1 MPEVN
6 MKDTFSTYHPLLNML
21 YFVGVIGVTVFV
33 VHPVILAISLFGG
46 IAYSVLLK
54 GWKKTVKFN
63 LIFSIPMMLIVA
75 LMNPMFNHYG
85 VTIIGYL
92 HNGNPFTLE
101 SCVYGLVMAMMLV
114 CTMIWFS
121 CYTIVM
127 TSDKFIYLFGK
138 IIPALS
144 LVLSMCLRFVPKFIR
159 EAGVISD
166 GQKCIGRSTE
176 NGSLV
181 KRAKHGITIF
191 SILVTW
197 ALENAIET
205 SDSMR
210 SRGYG
215 LRGRTAFSVYRFTKR
230 DCCLGTLMAGLFA
243 VFTAGCASGA
253 AYAVYDPRIVL
264 AGFTVQGSTA
274 PVSVTPWLAG
284 ATYLCFGIFCFLP
297 VMLELYE
304 SRKLKQSRKKTG
316 TDIGMTY
323 RQIYEEL
330 EQEGKI
336 L

>member
-1 MPEVN
+1 

-138 IIPALS
+138 VTPRLS
-144 LVLSMCLRFVPKFIR
+144 LVLSMALRFIPLFRRQIG
-159 EAGVISD
+159 AISKT
-166 GQKCIGRSTE
+166 QKAMGLYSTE
-176 NGSLV
+176 SRTDRVLGGMRLFDSLLSW
-181 KRAKHGITIF
+181 
-191 SILVTW
+191 SI
-197 ALENAIET
+197 ENSLDTA
-205 SDSMR
+205 DAMKA
-210 SRGYG
+210 RGYG
-215 LRGRTAFSVYRFTKR
+215 LPGRVNFSMFQFRKR
-230 DCCLGTLMAGLFA
+230 DGVLLGVILLLGIFIMAGF
-243 VFTAGCASGA
+243 
-253 AYAVYDPRIVL
+253 
-264 AGFTVQGSTA
+264 
-274 PVSVTPWLAG
+274 
-284 ATYLCFGIFCFLP
+284 FCGQFDFYFYP
-297 VMLELYE
+297 VMDEIPKTVRAVCLYGCVLVFMTLPTLLEIKE
-304 SRKLKQSRKKTG
+304 KLQWNYLKS
-316 TDIGMTY
+316 
-323 RQIYEEL
+323 
-330 EQEGKI
+330 KI
-336 L
+336 

>member
-197 ALENAIET
+197 ALALFGF
-205 SDSMR
+205 SK
-210 SRGYG
+210 GYTFCQYNPKIIVKG
-215 LRGRTAFSVYRFTKR
+215 IPLTAGSLLVYLAFLLFSV
-230 DCCLGTLMAGLFA
+230 
-243 VFTAGCASGA
+243 
-253 AYAVYDPRIVL
+253 
-264 AGFTVQGSTA
+264 
-274 PVSVTPWLAG
+274 
-284 ATYLCFGIFCFLP
+284 LP
-297 VMLELYE
+297 VVLELWDRYQWKQR
-304 SRKLKQSRKKTG
+304 RKQVEKAEQAN
-316 TDIGMTY
+316 Y
-323 RQIYEEL
+323 RLWEVQD
-330 EQEGKI
+330 
-336 L
+336 

>member
-1 MPEVN
+1 

-230 DCCLGTLMAGLFA
+230 DCCLGILMAGLFA

-304 SRKLKQSRKKTG
+304 SRKLKQSRKKTRNR
-316 TDIGMTY
+316 Y
-323 RQIYEEL
+323 RNDL
-330 EQEGKI
+330 PSD

>member
-1 MPEVN
+1 

-54 GWKKTVKFN
+54 GWKKTVKF
-63 LIFSIPMMLIVA
+63 
-75 LMNPMFNHYG
+75 
-85 VTIIGYL
+85 
-92 HNGNPFTLE
+92 

-205 SDSMR
+205 SDSMKC
-210 SRGYG
+210 RGYG
-215 LRGRTAFSVYRFTKR
+215 EKGRTAFSLYRFDKR
-230 DCCLGTLMAGLFA
+230 DMLCLLFMGASFALTLFGFSKGYTFCQYNPKIIVKGIPL
-243 VFTAGCASGA
+243 TAGSLL
-253 AYAVYDPRIVL
+253 VYL
-264 AGFTVQGSTA
+264 AFLLF
-274 PVSVTPWLAG
+274 SV
-284 ATYLCFGIFCFLP
+284 LP
-297 VMLELYE
+297 VVLELWDRYQWKQR
-304 SRKLKQSRKKTG
+304 RKQVEKAEQAN
-316 TDIGMTY
+316 Y
-323 RQIYEEL
+323 RLWEVQD
-330 EQEGKI
+330 
-336 L
+336 

>member
-191 SILVTW
+191 SIVKGIPLTAGSLLVYL
-197 ALENAIET
+197 AFL
-205 SDSMR
+205 
-210 SRGYG
+210 
-215 LRGRTAFSVYRFTKR
+215 LFSV
-230 DCCLGTLMAGLFA
+230 
-243 VFTAGCASGA
+243 
-253 AYAVYDPRIVL
+253 
-264 AGFTVQGSTA
+264 
-274 PVSVTPWLAG
+274 
-284 ATYLCFGIFCFLP
+284 LP
-297 VMLELYE
+297 VVLELWDRYQWKQR
-304 SRKLKQSRKKTG
+304 RKQVEKAEQAN
-316 TDIGMTY
+316 Y
-323 RQIYEEL
+323 RLWEVQD
-330 EQEGKI
+330 
-336 L
+336 

>member
-1 MPEVN
+1 

-33 VHPVILAISLFGG
+33 VHPVILAFSLFGG

-144 LVLSMCLRFVPKFIR
+144 LVLSMCLRF
-159 EAGVISD
+159 
-166 GQKCIGRSTE
+166 E

-205 SDSMR
+205 SDSMKC
-210 SRGYG
+210 RGYG
-215 LRGRTAFSVYRFTKR
+215 EKGRTAFSLYRFDKR
-230 DCCLGTLMAGLFA
+230 DILCLLFMGASFALTLF
-243 VFTAGCASGA
+243 
-253 AYAVYDPRIVL
+253 
-264 AGFTVQGSTA
+264 GFSKGYT
-274 PVSVTPWLAG
+274 
-284 ATYLCFGIFCFLP
+284 FC
-297 VMLELYE
+297 
-304 SRKLKQSRKKTG
+304 
-316 TDIGMTY
+316 
-323 RQIYEEL
+323 
-330 EQEGKI
+330 
-336 L
+336 